1 MARTKVLKRKSFFV
15 DERAV
20 ARARKVL
27 GAATDAEAIRLS
39 VERMA
44 EMEEFWRFMKRT
56 YGTLRRGSF
65 RSDRV
70 PWAVL
75 DTSVY
80 IGHWERGLHEEAL
93 EHVRRTFVV
102 RHSAVVLSEL
112 RRGAR
117 NREARRRVESLY
129 RFARVRWEPTADD
142 WWEAGHL
149 IRVIGDPRGWT
160 PGQAAGLPERRSDRP
175 DRPASRRHRGHRQS
189 TGLRV
194 AGR

>member
-1 MARTKVLKRKSFFV
+1 
-15 DERAV
+15 
-20 ARARKVL
+20 
-27 GAATDAEAIRLS
+27 
-39 VERMA
+39 
-44 EMEEFWRFMKRT
+44 
-56 YGTLRRGSF
+56 
-65 RSDRV
+65 V

-129 RFARVRWEPTADD
+129 RFARVRWEPMADD

-149 IRVIGDPRGWT
+149 IRVIGDPRGWS
-160 PGQAAGLPERRSDRP
+160 PGKQRDFQNDALIALT
-175 DRPASRRHRGHRQS
+175 ARRHGATVVTANRRDFE
-189 TGLRV
+189 LL
-194 AGR
+194 AGELPLSILVV